1 MEFVNLAR
9 LELEGTMNDIETQDV
24 SPKRHLLC
32 KNATANVQK
41 KANSIVAKVLKKS
54 PSQVFKL
61 RDVVLILLDDVNRTK
76 VDGANLAGVVVLINK
91 DKPTCW
97 VAVKQGLLHCAYMYH
112 VLKPVP
118 EASNNLA
125 AMDLRD
131 AYDNWRS
138 LPKVNKREA
147 ARFILLVWGQGVI
160 HCNCR
165 GSCTTNSC
173 SCKKAG
179 RLCSSRW
186 HRNSQCCKNTDD
198 V

>member
-1 MEFVNLAR
+1 M
-9 LELEGTMNDIETQDV
+9 
-24 SPKRHLLC
+24 
-32 KNATANVQK
+32 NVQK
-41 KANSIVAKVLKKS
+41 KANSIKAKVLKKS

-61 RDVVLILLDDVNRTK
+61 GEVILIPLDDVNCTK
-76 VDGANLAGVVVLINK
+76 VDGANLASVVVSINK
-91 DKPTCW
+91 DKLTCR
-97 VAVKQGLLHCAYMYH
+97 VAVKKGLLYRAYVYH

-118 EASNNLA
+118 EASNNLDA
-125 AMDLRD
+125 TDLRD

-138 LPKVNKREA
+138 LPKVTGREA
-147 ARFILLVWGQGVI
+147 AHFISLVGGQGVI

-179 RLCSSRW
+179 RLCSSHC
-186 HRNSQCCKNTDD
+186 HRNSQCCKNTHD